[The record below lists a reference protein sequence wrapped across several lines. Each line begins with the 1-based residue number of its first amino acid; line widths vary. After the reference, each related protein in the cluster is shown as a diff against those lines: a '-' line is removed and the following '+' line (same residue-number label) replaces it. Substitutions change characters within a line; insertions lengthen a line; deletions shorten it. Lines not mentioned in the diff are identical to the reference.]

1 MSLVD
6 GFRQGFG
13 MMSDYYNR
21 KDAKEYRQEQLGLQ
35 RRRMNMAEESHNA
48 NMETAG
54 LNTQILQNQV
64 NDLPAAT
71 EHRNTMRG
79 LQVRGQQLSLDGQE
93 TQNEINDFKLGAAK
107 TNQGYKVKDQK
118 NKDAVEK
125 YQAYAASQDW
135 AGFVT
140 DPAFKGT
147 NIEPLQSVH
156 GADAAIKI
164 SEAMEKNDIKTVVDQ
179 SNVLFKSKLNRNAG
193 KMKGRDGGTI
203 KDITIIDF
211 AQQPDGSVK
220 VPIRVTTD
228 NGVYNS
234 YISEMRGID
243 PSDPDKVF
251 TADDLYGTAASM
263 GQLASILKSSGVY
276 EQMQGNAQRYL
287 APQGSRGN
295 GIPAEV
301 QSVAM
306 LSKMT
311 GISPEEL
318 VRAKYFSQK
327 DPSGA
332 TLQKMAIELAQKDP
346 RLSGYG
352 KKPGPEEMSNI
363 IGEYRNMLLQSDQNE
378 TGQSGTPQPNPAPN
392 PNQYSQ
398 VLQQAVAAIQS
409 GKDRNAVIQ
418 RLEEMGVPQDLIKQS
433 NLQVLNGY

>member
-1 MSLVD
+1 MSIVD

-13 MMSDYYNR
+13 MMSQYYDQQ
-21 KDAKEYRQEQLGLQ
+21 DAKKYRQEQLGLQ

-48 NMETAG
+48 NMEAAG

-64 NDLPAAT
+64 NDLPAANKYRDET
-71 EHRNTMRG
+71 RG
-79 LQVRGQQLSLDGQE
+79 LSLDNQKAGLDAKRMQTQVAGQ
-93 TQNEINDFKLGAAK
+93 NLSNAKALGGYQAEDRKNQVAKERFNAYVAAK
-107 TNQGYKVKDQK
+107 DMV
-118 NKDAVEK
+118 
-125 YQAYAASQDW
+125 
-135 AGFVT
+135 GFAT
-140 DPAFKGT
+140 DPIFKDT
-147 NIEPLQSVH
+147 NIGPLQNVK
-156 GADAAIKI
+156 GIDAAIKGA
-164 SEAMEKNDIKTVVDQ
+164 EALEKRDFKTAIEQ
-179 SNVLFKSKLNRNAG
+179 ANILFSSKLNRNAG
-193 KMKGRDGGTI
+193 KMEGRDGGTI
-203 KDITIIDF
+203 QNIKIIDVVE
-211 AQQPDGSVK
+211 QPDGLYK
-220 VPIRVTTD
+220 VPVWVTTD
-228 NGVYNS
+228 GPSGGYNS
-234 YISEMRGID
+234 FLSEQRGID
-243 PSDPDKVF
+243 PDDPDKVF
-251 TADDLYGTAASM
+251 TGEDLFGTVAAAGSLASM
-263 GQLASILKSSGVY
+263 MKASGIYDQMLA
-276 EQMQGNAQRYL
+276 NANRYL
-287 APQGSRGN
+287 APQGGRGN

-433 NLQVLNGY
+433 NL

>member
-21 KDAKEYRQEQLGLQ
+21 QDTKEYRQEQLGLQ
-35 RRRMNMAEESHNA
+35 NRRMNMAEESHNA
-48 NMETAG
+48 NMQTSA
-54 LNTQILQNQV
+54 LNRTLLQGQV
-64 NDLPAAT
+64 DDMPAAT
-71 EHRNTMRG
+71 EHTNTMRG
-79 LQVRGQQLSLDGQE
+79 LQVRGQQLSVDGKE
-93 TQNEINDFKLGAAK
+93 TQNEINDFNLRSAK
-107 TNQGYKVKDQK
+107 TNQGYKVKGQK

-164 SEAMEKNDIKTVVDQ
+164 SEAMENNDIKTVVDQ

-228 NGVYNS
+228 NGFYNS

-243 PSDPDKVF
+243 PNDPDKVF

-295 GIPAEV
+295 GIPAKV
-301 QSVAM
+301 QEMEYTRRLLGDEQYKQWLMFGRGKSPQELGMAAYKLASDTLEGVYFD
-306 LSKMT
+306 
-311 GISPEEL
+311 SPEEKKAAVDQMTTDL
-318 VRAKYFSQK
+318 VSKFQSAHSKRPRWHASTSPGRRPIFSSASAGSRSHSK
-327 DPSGA
+327 W
-332 TLQKMAIELAQKDP
+332 
-346 RLSGYG
+346 
-352 KKPGPEEMSNI
+352 
-363 IGEYRNMLLQSDQNE
+363 
-378 TGQSGTPQPNPAPN
+378 
-392 PNQYSQ
+392 
-398 VLQQAVAAIQS
+398 
-409 GKDRNAVIQ
+409 
-418 RLEEMGVPQDLIKQS
+418 
-433 NLQVLNGY
+433 

>member
-1 MSLVD
+1 MSIVD

-13 MMSDYYNR
+13 MMSQYYDQQDNR
-21 KDAKEYRQEQLGLQ
+21 DFRRSQLGLQ
-35 RRRMNMAEESHNA
+35 NRRMNMAEESQNA
-48 NMETAG
+48 NMQTAA
-54 LNTQILQNQV
+54 LNRTLLQGQV
-64 NDLPAAT
+64 DDMPEAT
-71 EHRNTMRG
+71 NHRNTMRG
-79 LQVRGQQLSLDGQE
+79 LQVRGQQLSVDGQE
-93 TQNEINDFKLGAAK
+93 TQNAINDFNLGSAR
-107 TNQGYKVKDQK
+107 TNQAHKVKDQK

-243 PSDPDKVF
+243 PNDPDKVF

-287 APQGSRGN
+287 TPQGSRGN
-295 GIPAEV
+295 QPPAEV
-301 QSVAM
+301 QKLHYTRQILGPEKFEQWLMYGRGKSPQELRVEAYKLASSALGDDM
-306 LSKMT
+306 MFDTPEQKKQAIDKMAN
-311 GISPEEL
+311 EL
-318 VRAKYFSQK
+318 VSSFTQTEPSSQ
-327 DPSGA
+327 
-332 TLQKMAIELAQKDP
+332 
-346 RLSGYG
+346 
-352 KKPGPEEMSNI
+352 
-363 IGEYRNMLLQSDQNE
+363 
-378 TGQSGTPQPNPAPN
+378 GTPQPSPN
-392 PNQYSQ
+392 PNQNSQ
-398 VLQQAVAAIQS
+398 LIQQAAAAIQS

-418 RLEEMGVPQDLIKQS
+418 RLVEMGVPQDQI
-433 NLQVLNGY
+433 NL

>member
-1 MSLVD
+1 MSIVD

-13 MMSDYYNR
+13 MMSQYYDQQDNR
-21 KDAKEYRQEQLGLQ
+21 DFRRSQLGLQ
-35 RRRMNMAEESHNA
+35 NRRMNMAEESHNA
-48 NMETAG
+48 NMQTAA
-54 LNTQILQNQV
+54 LNRTLLQGQV
-64 NDLPAAT
+64 DDMPAAT
-71 EHRNTMRG
+71 KHRNTVRG
-79 LQVRGQQLSLDGQE
+79 LQVRGQELGIEGQE
-93 TQNEINDFKLGAAK
+93 TQNAINDFNLGAAK
-107 TNQGYKVKDQK
+107 TNQGYKVKGQN

-140 DPAFKGT
+140 DPVFKGT
-147 NIEPLQSVH
+147 NIEPLQNVQ

-228 NGVYNS
+228 NGFYNS

-243 PSDPDKVF
+243 PNDPDKVF

-263 GQLASILKSSGVY
+263 GQLAGILKSSGIY

-287 APQGSRGN
+287 APQGGRGN
-295 GIPAEV
+295 GIPAKV
-301 QSVAM
+301 QEMEYTRRLLGDEQYKQWLMFGRGKSPQELGMAAYKLASDTLEGVYFD
-306 LSKMT
+306 
-311 GISPEEL
+311 SPEEKKAAVDQMTTEL
-318 VRAKYFSQK
+318 VSKFSQ
-327 DPSGA
+327 PTQSG
-332 TLQKMAIELAQKDP
+332 Q
-346 RLSGYG
+346 G
-352 KKPGPEEMSNI
+352 
-363 IGEYRNMLLQSDQNE
+363 
-378 TGQSGTPQPNPAPN
+378 GTPQPSQGAG
-392 PNQYSQ
+392 QYSQ
-398 VLQQAVAAIQS
+398 VLQQAAAAIQS

-418 RLEEMGVPQDLIKQS
+418 RLVDMGVPQDQI
-433 NLQVLNGY
+433 NL

>member
-13 MMSDYYNR
+13 MMSQYYDQQDNR
-21 KDAKEYRQEQLGLQ
+21 DFRRSQLGLQ
-35 RRRMNMAEESHNA
+35 NRRMNMAEESHNA

-93 TQNEINDFKLGAAK
+93 TQNEINDFNLRSAN
-107 TNQGYKVKDQK
+107 TNQGYKVKGQS
-118 NKDAVEK
+118 NKDAIEK

-140 DPAFKGT
+140 DPVFKGT
-147 NIEPLQSVH
+147 NIEPLQNVQ

-228 NGVYNS
+228 NGFYNS

-243 PSDPDKVF
+243 PNDPDKVF

-263 GQLASILKSSGVY
+263 GQLAGILKSSGIY

-287 APQGSRGN
+287 APQGGKGSGV
-295 GIPAEV
+295 PAEV

-311 GISPEEL
+311 GIPAKDL
-318 VRAKYFSQK
+318 VEAKYFSQK

-332 TLQKMAIELAQKDP
+332 TLRKTALELAQNDSRWNDIQYDYKDDP
-346 RLSGYG
+346 EKRATEMQALVKEYTGYLG
-352 KKPGPEEMSNI
+352 TPE
-363 IGEYRNMLLQSDQNE
+363 G
-378 TGQSGTPQPNPAPN
+378 GQSGTPKPDPGTG
-392 PNQYSQ
+392 QYSK
-398 VLQQAVAAIQS
+398 VLQQAAAAIQS

-418 RLEEMGVPQDLIKQS
+418 RLVDMGVPQDQI
-433 NLQVLNGY
+433 NL

>member
-35 RRRMNMAEESHNA
+35 RRRMDMAEDSHNA
-48 NMETAG
+48 DMLNKG

-64 NDLPAAT
+64 NDLPAANKYRDET
-71 EHRNTMRG
+71 RG
-79 LQVRGQQLSLDGQE
+79 LSLDNQKAGLDAKRMQTQVAGQ
-93 TQNEINDFKLGAAK
+93 NLSNAKALGGYEAEDRKRSNALER
-107 TNQGYKVKDQK
+107 YKV
-118 NKDAVEK
+118 
-125 YQAYAASQDW
+125 YASNGRWDEFLQD
-135 AGFVT
+135 
-140 DPAFKGT
+140 PSFKGT
-147 NIEPLQSVH
+147 DLELLQNPEGAEDAILLNKGIESGNVRTIV
-156 GADAAIKI
+156 DA
-164 SEAMEKNDIKTVVDQ
+164 
-179 SNVLFKSKLNRNAG
+179 SNSLFKSKLNRNVG
-193 KMKGRDGGTI
+193 KITGRNNSTI
-203 KDITIIDF
+203 RDISIIDF
-211 AQQPDGSVK
+211 VQQPDGSFK
-220 VPIRVTTD
+220 VPVRVTTD
-228 NGVYNS
+228 DGPYNS

-243 PSDPDKVF
+243 PDDPDKVF
-251 TADDLYGTAASM
+251 TAEDLYGKAAAM
-263 GQLASILKSSGVY
+263 GQLGTLLKNSGAY
-276 EQMQGNAQRYL
+276 ESVSQKMQGDAQRYL
-287 APQGSRGN
+287 TPQGSRGN

-301 QSVAM
+301 QSVAL

-433 NLQVLNGY
+433 NL

>member
-21 KDAKEYRQEQLGLQ
+21 QDTKEYRQEQLGLQ
-35 RRRMNMAEESHNA
+35 NRRMNMAEESHNA
-48 NMETAG
+48 NMQTSA
-54 LNTQILQNQV
+54 LNRTLLQGQV
-64 NDLPAAT
+64 DDMPAAT
-71 EHRNTMRG
+71 EHTNTMRG
-79 LQVRGQQLSLDGQE
+79 LQVRGQQLSVDGKE
-93 TQNEINDFKLGAAK
+93 TQNEINDFNLRSAK
-107 TNQGYKVKDQK
+107 TNQGYKVKGQK

-164 SEAMEKNDIKTVVDQ
+164 SEAMENNDIKTVVDQ

-228 NGVYNS
+228 NGFYNS

-243 PSDPDKVF
+243 PNDPDKVF

-295 GIPAEV
+295 GIPAKV
-301 QSVAM
+301 QEMEYTRRLLGDEQYKQWLMFGRGKSPQELGMAAYKLASDTLEGVYFD
-306 LSKMT
+306 
-311 GISPEEL
+311 SPEEKKAAVDQMITEL
-318 VRAKYFSQK
+318 VSKFSQ
-327 DPSGA
+327 PTQSG
-332 TLQKMAIELAQKDP
+332 Q
-346 RLSGYG
+346 G
-352 KKPGPEEMSNI
+352 
-363 IGEYRNMLLQSDQNE
+363 
-378 TGQSGTPQPNPAPN
+378 GTPQPAPGAR
-392 PNQYSQ
+392 PIFSSAS
-398 VLQQAVAAIQS
+398 VGS
-409 GKDRNAVIQ
+409 RSHSKW
-418 RLEEMGVPQDLIKQS
+418 
-433 NLQVLNGY
+433 

>member
-1 MSLVD
+1 MSIVD

-13 MMSDYYNR
+13 MMNDYYNQQDNR
-21 KDAKEYRQEQLGLQ
+21 EYKRASLGLQ

-71 EHRNTMRG
+71 EHANTMRG
-79 LQVRGQQLSLDGQE
+79 LKVRGQQLSVDGQE
-93 TQNEINDFKLGAAK
+93 TQNEINDFNLRSAK
-107 TNQGYKVKDQK
+107 TNQAYKVKGQS

-140 DPAFKGT
+140 DPVFKGT
-147 NIEPLQSVH
+147 NIEPLQNVQ

-220 VPIRVTTD
+220 VPVRVTTD

-234 YISEMRGID
+234 FISEMRGID
-243 PSDPDKVF
+243 PNDPDKVF

-263 GQLASILKSSGVY
+263 GQLAGILKSSGVY
-276 EQMQGNAQRYL
+276 EQMQGNANRYL
-287 APQGSRGN
+287 APQNGKGN
-295 GIPAEV
+295 GIPAKV
-301 QSVAM
+301 QEMEYTRRLLGDEKYKQWLMFGRGKSPQELGMAAYKLASDTLEGVYFD
-306 LSKMT
+306 
-311 GISPEEL
+311 SPEEKKAAVDQMTTEL
-318 VRAKYFSQK
+318 VSKFSQ
-327 DPSGA
+327 P
-332 TLQKMAIELAQKDP
+332 T
-346 RLSGYG
+346 
-352 KKPGPEEMSNI
+352 
-363 IGEYRNMLLQSDQNE
+363 
-378 TGQSGTPQPNPAPN
+378 QSG
-392 PNQYSQ
+392 QYSQ
-398 VLQQAVAAIQS
+398 VLQQAAAAIES

-418 RLEEMGVPQDLIKQS
+418 RLVEMGVPQDQI
-433 NLQVLNGY
+433 NL

>member
-1 MSLVD
+1 MSIVD

-13 MMSDYYNR
+13 MMNDYYNQQDNR
-21 KDAKEYRQEQLGLQ
+21 EYRQASLGLQ
-35 RRRMNMAEESHNA
+35 NRRMNMAEESHNA
-48 NMETAG
+48 NMQTAA
-54 LNTQILQNQV
+54 LNRTLLQGQV
-64 NDLPAAT
+64 DDMPAAT
-71 EHRNTMRG
+71 KHANTMRG
-79 LQVRGQQLSLDGQE
+79 LQVRGQQLSVDGQE
-93 TQNEINDFKLGAAK
+93 TQNAINDFNLGAAK
-107 TNQGYKVKDQK
+107 TNQGYKVKGQK

-243 PSDPDKVF
+243 PNDPDKVF

-295 GIPAEV
+295 GIPAKV
-301 QSVAM
+301 QEMEYTRRLLGDEQYKQWLVHGRGKSPQELRVEAYKLASSVLGDDMMFDTPEQKKQAID
-306 LSKMT
+306 KMA
-311 GISPEEL
+311 SEL
-318 VRAKYFSQK
+318 VSSFSQ
-327 DPSGA
+327 P
-332 TLQKMAIELAQKDP
+332 T
-346 RLSGYG
+346 
-352 KKPGPEEMSNI
+352 
-363 IGEYRNMLLQSDQNE
+363 
-378 TGQSGTPQPNPAPN
+378 QSGGPQPNPAPGAG
-392 PNQYSQ
+392 QYSQ
-398 VLQQAVAAIQS
+398 LIQQATTAIQN

-418 RLEEMGVPQDLIKQS
+418 RLVEMGVPQDQI

>member
-1 MSLVD
+1 MSIVD

-13 MMSDYYNR
+13 MMSQYYDQQDNR
-21 KDAKEYRQEQLGLQ
+21 DFRRSQLGLQ
-35 RRRMNMAEESHNA
+35 NRRMNMAEESHNA

-93 TQNEINDFKLGAAK
+93 TQNEINDFNLRSAK
-107 TNQGYKVKDQK
+107 TNQGYKVKGQS
-118 NKDAVEK
+118 NKDAIEK

-140 DPAFKGT
+140 DPVFKGT
-147 NIEPLQSVH
+147 NIEPLQNVQ

-228 NGVYNS
+228 NGFYNS

-243 PSDPDKVF
+243 PNDPDKVF

-263 GQLASILKSSGVY
+263 GQLAGILKSSGIY

-287 APQGSRGN
+287 APQGGRGN
-295 GIPAEV
+295 GIPAKV
-301 QSVAM
+301 QEMEYTRRLLGDEQYKQWLMFGRGKSPQELGMAAYKLASDTLEGVYFD
-306 LSKMT
+306 
-311 GISPEEL
+311 SPEEKKAAVDQMTTEL
-318 VRAKYFSQK
+318 VSKFSQ
-327 DPSGA
+327 PTQSG
-332 TLQKMAIELAQKDP
+332 Q
-346 RLSGYG
+346 G
-352 KKPGPEEMSNI
+352 
-363 IGEYRNMLLQSDQNE
+363 
-378 TGQSGTPQPNPAPN
+378 GTPQPAQGAG
-392 PNQYSQ
+392 QYSQ
-398 VLQQAVAAIQS
+398 VLQQAAAAIQS

-418 RLEEMGVPQDLIKQS
+418 RLVDMGVPQDQI
-433 NLQVLNGY
+433 NL

>member
-13 MMSDYYNR
+13 MMNDYYNQQDSR
-21 KDAKEYRQEQLGLQ
+21 KYQQQQLGLQ
-35 RRRMNMAEESHNA
+35 NRRMNMAEESHGA

-54 LNTQILQNQV
+54 LNRTLLQNQV
-64 NDLPAAT
+64 DDLPAST
-71 EHRNTMRG
+71 QHRDTMRG
-79 LQVRGQQLSLDGQE
+79 LQVEGQQLGIEGQR
-93 TQNEINDFKLGAAK
+93 TQNKVNDFNLSSAK
-107 TNQGYKVKDQK
+107 TNQAYKVKGQN
-118 NKDAVEK
+118 NKDAAEK
-125 YQAYAASQDW
+125 YQAYSASKDW

-140 DPAFKGT
+140 DPVFKGT

-211 AQQPDGSVK
+211 AKQQDGSVK

-228 NGVYNS
+228 NGFYNS

-243 PSDPDKVF
+243 PNDPDKVF

-276 EQMQGNAQRYL
+276 EQMQGNANRYL
-287 APQGSRGN
+287 SPNNGKGN
-295 GIPAEV
+295 NVPAEV
-301 QSVAM
+301 TSVAM
-306 LSKMT
+306 LSQMT
-311 GISPEEL
+311 GIPAKDL
-318 VRAKYFSQK
+318 VEAKYFSQK

-332 TLQKMAIELAQKDP
+332 TMRKTALELAQKDP
-346 RLSGYG
+346 RWEEAQFMDEPEDRSQATQAIIKEYTGYLNS
-352 KKPGPEEMSNI
+352 PE
-363 IGEYRNMLLQSDQNE
+363 G
-378 TGQSGTPQPNPAPN
+378 GQGGTPKPDPGAG
-392 PNQYSQ
+392 QYSK
-398 VLQQAVAAIQS
+398 VLQQAAAAIQS

-418 RLEEMGVPQDLIKQS
+418 RLVDMGVPQDQI
-433 NLQVLNGY
+433 NL

>member
-1 MSLVD
+1 MSIVD

-13 MMSDYYNR
+13 MMSQYYDQQDNR
-21 KDAKEYRQEQLGLQ
+21 DFRRSQLGLQ
-35 RRRMNMAEESHNA
+35 NRRMNMAEESHNA
-48 NMETAG
+48 NMQTAA
-54 LNTQILQNQV
+54 LNRTLLQGQV
-64 NDLPAAT
+64 DDMPAAT
-71 EHRNTMRG
+71 DHRNTMRG
-79 LQVRGQQLSLDGQE
+79 LQVRGQELGIEGQE
-93 TQNEINDFKLGAAK
+93 TQNAINDFNLGSAK
-107 TNQGYKVKDQK
+107 ANQAYRVKGQN

-203 KDITIIDF
+203 RDITIIDF

-243 PSDPDKVF
+243 PNDPDKIF

-287 APQGSRGN
+287 TPQGGRGN
-295 GIPAEV
+295 GIPAKV
-301 QSVAM
+301 QEMEYTRRLLGDDQYKQWLVHGRGKSPQELRVEAYKLASSVLGDDM
-306 LSKMT
+306 MFD
-311 GISPEEL
+311 SPEQKKQAIDKMANEL
-318 VRAKYFSQK
+318 VSSFNQPSQ
-327 DPSGA
+327 SSQG
-332 TLQKMAIELAQKDP
+332 
-346 RLSGYG
+346 
-352 KKPGPEEMSNI
+352 
-363 IGEYRNMLLQSDQNE
+363 
-378 TGQSGTPQPNPAPN
+378 GTPTPGN
-392 PNQYSQ
+392 NQHTQ
-398 VLQQAVAAIQS
+398 LIQQAAEAIQN

-418 RLEEMGVPQDLIKQS
+418 RLVEMGVPQDQI
-433 NLQVLNGY
+433 NL

>member
-1 MSLVD
+1 MSIVD

-13 MMSDYYNR
+13 MMSQYYDQQDNR
-21 KDAKEYRQEQLGLQ
+21 DFRRSQLGLQ
-35 RRRMNMAEESHNA
+35 NRRMNMAEESHNA
-48 NMETAG
+48 NMQTAA
-54 LNTQILQNQV
+54 LNRTLLQGQV
-64 NDLPAAT
+64 DDMPEAT
-71 EHRNTMRG
+71 NHRNTMRG
-79 LQVRGQQLSLDGQE
+79 LQVRGQQLSVDGQE
-93 TQNEINDFKLGAAK
+93 TQNAIHDFNLGAAK
-107 TNQGYKVKDQK
+107 TNQGYKVKDQT

-125 YQAYAASQDW
+125 YRAYAASQDW

-243 PSDPDKVF
+243 PNDPDKVF

-295 GIPAEV
+295 GIPAKV
-301 QSVAM
+301 QEMEYTRRLLGDDQYKQWLMFGRGKSPQELGMAAYKLASDTLEGVYFD
-306 LSKMT
+306 
-311 GISPEEL
+311 SPEEKKAAVDQMTTEL
-318 VRAKYFSQK
+318 VSKFSQ
-327 DPSGA
+327 P
-332 TLQKMAIELAQKDP
+332 T
-346 RLSGYG
+346 
-352 KKPGPEEMSNI
+352 
-363 IGEYRNMLLQSDQNE
+363 
-378 TGQSGTPQPNPAPN
+378 QSGTPQPNPSPN
-392 PNQYSQ
+392 PNQHSQ
-398 VLQQAVAAIQS
+398 LIQQAAAAIQS

-418 RLEEMGVPQDLIKQS
+418 RLVEMGVPQDQI
-433 NLQVLNGY
+433 NL

>member
-13 MMSDYYNR
+13 MMNDYYNQQDSR
-21 KDAKEYRQEQLGLQ
+21 KYQQQQLGLQ
-35 RRRMNMAEESHNA
+35 NRRMNMAEESHGA

-54 LNTQILQNQV
+54 LNRTLLQNQV
-64 NDLPAAT
+64 DDLPAST
-71 EHRNTMRG
+71 QHRDTMRG
-79 LQVRGQQLSLDGQE
+79 LQVEGQQLGIEGQR
-93 TQNEINDFKLGAAK
+93 TQNKVNDFNLSSAK
-107 TNQGYKVKDQK
+107 TNQAYKVKDQN
-118 NKDAVEK
+118 NKDAAEK
-125 YQAYAASQDW
+125 YQAYAASKDW

-140 DPAFKGT
+140 DPVFKGT

-211 AQQPDGSVK
+211 AKQQDGSVK

-228 NGVYNS
+228 NGFYNS

-243 PSDPDKVF
+243 PNDPDKVF

-276 EQMQGNAQRYL
+276 DQIESSANRYL
-287 APQGSRGN
+287 TPKNGKGN
-295 GIPAEV
+295 NVPAEV
-301 QSVAM
+301 TSVAM
-306 LSKMT
+306 LSQMT
-311 GISPEEL
+311 GIPAKDL
-318 VRAKYFSQK
+318 VEAKYFSQK

-332 TLQKMAIELAQKDP
+332 TMRKTALELAQKDP
-346 RLSGYG
+346 RWEDAQFMDEPEDRSQATQAIIKEYAGYLNSPEG
-352 KKPGPEEMSNI
+352 GQGGTPKPDPG
-363 IGEYRNMLLQSDQNE
+363 
-378 TGQSGTPQPNPAPN
+378 TGQ
-392 PNQYSQ
+392 YSK
-398 VLQQAVAAIQS
+398 VLQQAAAAIQS

-418 RLEEMGVPQDLIKQS
+418 RLVDMGVPQDQI
-433 NLQVLNGY
+433 NL

>member
-1 MSLVD
+1 MSIVD

-13 MMSDYYNR
+13 MMNDYYNQQDNR
-21 KDAKEYRQEQLGLQ
+21 EYRQASLGLQ
-35 RRRMNMAEESHNA
+35 NRRMNMAEESHNA
-48 NMETAG
+48 NMQTAA
-54 LNTQILQNQV
+54 LNRTLLQGQV
-64 NDLPAAT
+64 DDMPAAS
-71 EHRNTMRG
+71 EHRNAMRG
-79 LQVRGQQLSLDGQE
+79 LQVRGQELGIEGQE
-93 TQNEINDFKLGAAK
+93 TQNAINDFNLGSAK
-107 TNQGYKVKDQK
+107 ANQAYRVKGQN

-164 SEAMEKNDIKTVVDQ
+164 SEAMEKNDIKTVVEQ

-243 PSDPDKVF
+243 PNDPDKVF

-287 APQGSRGN
+287 TPHGSRGT
-295 GIPAEV
+295 GIPAKV
-301 QSVAM
+301 QEMEYTRRLLGDDQYKQWLVHGRGKSPQELRVEAYKLASSALGDDM
-306 LSKMT
+306 MFDTPEQKKQAIDKMAN
-311 GISPEEL
+311 EL
-318 VRAKYFSQK
+318 VSSFNQTTPSSQ
-327 DPSGA
+327 GA
-332 TLQKMAIELAQKDP
+332 PQ
-346 RLSGYG
+346 
-352 KKPGPEEMSNI
+352 PGPNS
-363 IGEYRNMLLQSDQNE
+363 
-378 TGQSGTPQPNPAPN
+378 
-392 PNQYSQ
+392 NQYSQ
-398 VLQQAVAAIQS
+398 LIQQAAAAIQS

-418 RLEEMGVPQDLIKQS
+418 RLVEMGVPQDQI
-433 NLQVLNGY
+433 NL

>member
-1 MSLVD
+1 MSIVD

-13 MMSDYYNR
+13 MMNDYYNQQDNR
-21 KDAKEYRQEQLGLQ
+21 EYKRASLGLQ

-71 EHRNTMRG
+71 EHANTMRG
-79 LQVRGQQLSLDGQE
+79 LKVRGQQLSVDGQE
-93 TQNEINDFKLGAAK
+93 TQNEINDFNLRSAK
-107 TNQGYKVKDQK
+107 TNQAYKVKGQS

-140 DPAFKGT
+140 DPVFKGT
-147 NIEPLQSVH
+147 NIEPLQNVQ

-220 VPIRVTTD
+220 VPVRVTTD

-234 YISEMRGID
+234 FISEMRGID
-243 PSDPDKVF
+243 PNDPDKVF

-263 GQLASILKSSGVY
+263 GQLAGILKSSGVY
-276 EQMQGNAQRYL
+276 EQMQGNANRYL
-287 APQGSRGN
+287 APQNGKGN
-295 GIPAEV
+295 GIPAKV
-301 QSVAM
+301 QEMEYTRRLLGDEQYKQWLMFGRGKSPQELGMAAYKLASDTLEGVYFD
-306 LSKMT
+306 
-311 GISPEEL
+311 SPEEKKAAVDQMTTEL
-318 VRAKYFSQK
+318 VSKFSQ
-327 DPSGA
+327 P
-332 TLQKMAIELAQKDP
+332 T
-346 RLSGYG
+346 
-352 KKPGPEEMSNI
+352 
-363 IGEYRNMLLQSDQNE
+363 
-378 TGQSGTPQPNPAPN
+378 QSG
-392 PNQYSQ
+392 QYSQ
-398 VLQQAVAAIQS
+398 VLQQAAAAIES

-418 RLEEMGVPQDLIKQS
+418 RLVEMGVPQDQI
-433 NLQVLNGY
+433 NL

>member
-1 MSLVD
+1 MSIVD

-13 MMSDYYNR
+13 MMNDYYNQQNNR
-21 KDAKEYRQEQLGLQ
+21 EYRQASLGLQ
-35 RRRMNMAEESHNA
+35 NRRMNMAEESHNA
-48 NMETAG
+48 NMQTAA
-54 LNTQILQNQV
+54 LNRTLLQGQV
-64 NDLPAAT
+64 DDMPAAT
-71 EHRNTMRG
+71 KHRNTVRG
-79 LQVRGQQLSLDGQE
+79 LQVRGQELGIEGQE
-93 TQNEINDFKLGAAK
+93 TQNAINDFNLTSAK
-107 TNQGYKVKDQK
+107 TNQGYKDEDRKKQK
-118 NKDAVEK
+118 LIERAKAYYDAGDFEGF
-125 YQAYAASQDW
+125 ARDRSFAGSDLELLQDREGMDAITDLNMAIELGDN
-135 AGFVT
+135 AGIVSS
-140 DPAFKGT
+140 A
-147 NIEPLQSVH
+147 NR
-156 GADAAIKI
+156 
-164 SEAMEKNDIKTVVDQ
+164 
-179 SNVLFKSKLNRNAG
+179 LFKPKLNRNVG
-193 KMKGRDGGTI
+193 QMKGRNGGVI
-203 KDITIIDF
+203 KDITILDF
-211 AQQPDGSVK
+211 AQQQDGSIK
-220 VPIRVTTD
+220 VPVRVTTD
-228 NGVYNS
+228 KGTYNS

-243 PSDPDKVF
+243 PNDPDKKF
-251 TADDLYGTAASM
+251 TADELFGKAAVM
-263 GQLASILKSSGVY
+263 GNFASRMKASGAMDKVRSGLENY
-276 EQMQGNAQRYL
+276 F
-287 APQGSRGN
+287 APQGGKGS

-311 GISPEEL
+311 GIPAKEL
-318 VRAKYFSQK
+318 VEAKYFSQK

-433 NLQVLNGY
+433 NL

>member
-1 MSLVD
+1 
-6 GFRQGFG
+6 
-13 MMSDYYNR
+13 
-21 KDAKEYRQEQLGLQ
+21 
-35 RRRMNMAEESHNA
+35 
-48 NMETAG
+48 
-54 LNTQILQNQV
+54 
-64 NDLPAAT
+64 
-71 EHRNTMRG
+71 MRG
-79 LQVRGQQLSLDGQE
+79 LEVRGQQLSVDGQE
-93 TQNEINDFKLGAAK
+93 TQNAINDFNLGAAK
-107 TNQGYKVKDQK
+107 TNQSHKVKGQK
-118 NKDAVEK
+118 NNDAVEK

-243 PSDPDKVF
+243 PNDPDKVF

-295 GIPAEV
+295 GIPAKV
-301 QSVAM
+301 QEMEYTRRLLGDDQYKQWLMFGRGKSPQELGMAAYKLASDTLEGVYFD
-306 LSKMT
+306 
-311 GISPEEL
+311 SPEEKKAAVDQMTTEL
-318 VRAKYFSQK
+318 VSKFSQ
-327 DPSGA
+327 P
-332 TLQKMAIELAQKDP
+332 T
-346 RLSGYG
+346 
-352 KKPGPEEMSNI
+352 
-363 IGEYRNMLLQSDQNE
+363 
-378 TGQSGTPQPNPAPN
+378 QSGTPQPNPSPN
-392 PNQYSQ
+392 PNQHSQ
-398 VLQQAVAAIQS
+398 LIQQAAAAIQS

-418 RLEEMGVPQDLIKQS
+418 RLVEMGVPQDQI
-433 NLQVLNGY
+433 NL